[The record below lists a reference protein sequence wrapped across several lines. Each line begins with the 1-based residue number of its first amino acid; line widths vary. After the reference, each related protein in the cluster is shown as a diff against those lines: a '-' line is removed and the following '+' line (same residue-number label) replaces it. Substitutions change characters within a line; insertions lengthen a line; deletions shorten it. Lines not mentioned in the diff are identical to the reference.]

1 MPIPQ
6 LTPFPDPPRIYQ
18 PEEEFDA
25 KADEMAGHLPI
36 LTAEINAI
44 VPQINSTATDITTRH
59 SDVVTKHD
67 EVMTTAQQMQINANE
82 LQTAVNSASGS
93 ATSAASSA
101 SSASASA
108 AALEMASTAEIIAGD
123 IARQVTASALKTAL
137 QTGVNYAAKFQ
148 GVGIGQGGGGI
159 NSNTAAGMQALH
171 ANTTGNSNTA
181 AGMQALNSNTTGS
194 SNTAAGMQ
202 ALYSST
208 TGSNNTAAGMYALR
222 SNTTG
227 DSNTAA
233 GMQALHANTT
243 GNYNTAAGVQALY
256 ANTTGNY
263 NTATGVL
270 ALYANTTGNSN
281 TAAGMYAGFS
291 GNYNNAIHLGYEAQ
305 ATADN
310 ECKIGNAALTAIRS
324 SAGFYG
330 AAFTTTS
337 DARLKTDIAD
347 INIANAL
354 IFAKKIKWRTYTKQA
369 GASARKEV
377 GVIAQ
382 ELQLITAEIGDFE
395 WLVQS
400 SDGYLTVDY
409 TSLYAIL
416 ERVNQYRFEL
426 LEV

>member
-44 VPQINSTATDITTRH
+44 VPQINSTATDITTKH
-59 SDVVTKHD
+59 GDVVTKHD
-67 EVMTTAQQMQINANE
+67 AVMTTAQQMQIDAGA

-101 SSASASA
+101 SSAAASA
-108 AALEMASTAEIIAGD
+108 AAVEVASTAEIIAGD
-123 IARQVTASALKTAL
+123 VAKQVTASTLKTAL
-137 QTGVNYAAKFQ
+137 QTGVNYAAKFD
-148 GVGIGQGGGGI
+148 GVGIGRGGGGI
-159 NSNTAAGMQALH
+159 NSNTAAGMQALYS
-171 ANTTGNSNTA
+171 NTTGGYNTASGMQALYSNTTGGYNTA
-181 AGMQALNSNTTGS
+181 SGVYALNSNTTGGYNTAS
-194 SNTAAGMQ
+194 GVHALHSNTTGSYNTAAGMH
-202 ALYSST
+202 ALHSNT
-208 TGSNNTAAGMYALR
+208 TGSNNTAAGMQALH

-227 DSNTAA
+227 NNNTAA
-233 GMQALHANTT
+233 GIQALHSNTT
-243 GNYNTAAGVQALY
+243 GSNNTAAGV
-256 ANTTGNY
+256 
-263 NTATGVL
+263 
-270 ALYANTTGNSN
+270 
-281 TAAGMYAGFS
+281 YAGFS

-416 ERVNQYRFEL
+416 ECVNQYRFEL
-426 LEV
+426 LEG

>member
-44 VPQINSTATDITTRH
+44 VPQINSASADITTKH
-59 SDVVTKHD
+59 SAVVTKHD
-67 EVMTTAQQMQINANE
+67 AVMTTAQQMQINSTA
-82 LQTAVNSASGS
+82 LQAAVNSASGS
-93 ATSAASSA
+93 ATNAASSA
-101 SSASASA
+101 SSAAASA
-108 AALEMASTAEIIAGD
+108 ANIEIASAAEIIAGD

-137 QTGVNYAAKFQ
+137 QSGVNYAAKFE
-148 GVGIGQGGGGI
+148 GVGIGRGGGSI
-159 NSNTAAGMQALH
+159 SY
-171 ANTTGNSNTA
+171 
-181 AGMQALNSNTTGS
+181 
-194 SNTAAGMQ
+194 NTAAGMQ
-202 ALYSST
+202 ALYSNTTGSNNAAAGMQALLYNT
-208 TGSNNTAAGMYALR
+208 TGSNNTAAGMK
-222 SNTTG
+222 
-227 DSNTAA
+227 
-233 GMQALHANTT
+233 ALHSNTT
-243 GNYNTAAGVQALY
+243 GNY
-256 ANTTGNY
+256 
-263 NTATGVL
+263 
-270 ALYANTTGNSN
+270 N

-291 GNYNNAIHLGYEAQ
+291 GNYTNAIHLGYEAQ

-369 GASARKEV
+369 GASARKEA

-382 ELQLITAEIGDFE
+382 ELQLITAELGDFE

-416 ERVNQYRFEL
+416 ECVNQYRFEL
-426 LEV
+426 LEG

>member
-1 MPIPQ
+1 MAITQ
-6 LTPFPDPPRIYQ
+6 TLTPFPDPPRIYQ

-36 LTAEINAI
+36 LTTEINALI
-44 VPQINSTATDITTRH
+44 PQINNVSSDITTKH

-67 EVMTTAQQMQINANE
+67 AVMTTAQQMQIDAGA

-137 QTGVNYAAKFQ
+137 QTGVNYAAKFE
-148 GVGIGQGGGGI
+148 GVGIGRGGGGI
-159 NSNTAAGMQALH
+159 
-171 ANTTGNSNTA
+171 
-181 AGMQALNSNTTGS
+181 
-194 SNTAAGMQ
+194 
-202 ALYSST
+202 
-208 TGSNNTAAGMYALR
+208 
-222 SNTTG
+222 

-233 GMQALHANTT
+233 GMHALYANTT
-243 GNYNTAAGVQALY
+243 GNYNTAAGV
-256 ANTTGNY
+256 
-263 NTATGVL
+263 
-270 ALYANTTGNSN
+270 
-281 TAAGMYAGFS
+281 YAGFS

-369 GASARKEV
+369 GASARKEA

-416 ERVNQYRFEL
+416 ERANQYRFEL

>member
-25 KADEMAGHLPI
+25 KADEMAGHLPV

-44 VPQINSTATDITTRH
+44 VPQINSTATDITTKH
-59 SDVVTKHD
+59 GDVVTKHD
-67 EVMTTAQQMQINANE
+67 AVMTTAQQMQIDAGA

-101 SSASASA
+101 SSAAASA
-108 AALEMASTAEIIAGD
+108 AAVEVASTAEIIAGD
-123 IARQVTASALKTAL
+123 VAKQVTASTLKTAL
-137 QTGVNYAAKFQ
+137 QTGVNYAAKFD
-148 GVGIGQGGGGI
+148 GVGIGRGGGGI
-159 NSNTAAGMQALH
+159 NSNTAAGMQALYS
-171 ANTTGNSNTA
+171 NTTGGYNTA
-181 AGMQALNSNTTGS
+181 SGVYALNSNTTGGYNTAS
-194 SNTAAGMQ
+194 GVHALHSNTTGSYNTAAGMH
-202 ALYSST
+202 ALHSNT
-208 TGSNNTAAGMYALR
+208 TGSNNTAAGMQALH

-227 DSNTAA
+227 NNNTAA
-233 GMQALHANTT
+233 GIQALHSNTT
-243 GNYNTAAGVQALY
+243 GSNNTAAGV
-256 ANTTGNY
+256 
-263 NTATGVL
+263 
-270 ALYANTTGNSN
+270 
-281 TAAGMYAGFS
+281 YAGFS

-416 ERVNQYRFEL
+416 ECVNQYRFEL
-426 LEV
+426 LEG

>member
-1 MPIPQ
+1 MAITQ
-6 LTPFPDPPRIYQ
+6 TLTPFPDPPRIYQ

-36 LTAEINAI
+36 LVTEINAI

-67 EVMTTAQQMQINANE
+67 AVMTTAQQMQIDSTA

-137 QTGVNYAAKFQ
+137 QTGVNYAAKFE
-148 GVGIGQGGGGI
+148 GVGIGRGGGGI
-159 NSNTAAGMQALH
+159 DSNTAAGMQALYANTTGNCNTAAGMDALYANTTGTH
-171 ANTTGNSNTA
+171 NSAAGMRALYANTTGNHNTAAGMYALNSNTTGNSNTA
-181 AGMQALNSNTTGS
+181 AGVQALNS
-194 SNTAAGMQ
+194 
-202 ALYSST
+202 
-208 TGSNNTAAGMYALR
+208 
-222 SNTTG
+222 
-227 DSNTAA
+227 
-233 GMQALHANTT
+233 NTT
-243 GNYNTAAGVQALY
+243 GNYNTAAGV
-256 ANTTGNY
+256 
-263 NTATGVL
+263 L
-270 ALYANTTGNSN
+270 ALYANTTGCNN

-324 SAGFYG
+324 SAVFYG

-382 ELQLITAEIGDFE
+382 ELQLITAEVGDFE

-426 LEV
+426 LEG

>member
-44 VPQINSTATDITTRH
+44 VPQINSASADITTKH
-59 SDVVTKHD
+59 SAVVTKHD
-67 EVMTTAQQMQINANE
+67 AVMTTAQQMQINSTA
-82 LQTAVNSASGS
+82 LQAAVNSASGS
-93 ATSAASSA
+93 ATNAASSA
-101 SSASASA
+101 SSAAASA
-108 AALEMASTAEIIAGD
+108 ANIEIASAAEIIAGD

-137 QTGVNYAAKFQ
+137 QSGVNYAAKFE
-148 GVGIGQGGGGI
+148 GVGIGRGGGSI
-159 NSNTAAGMQALH
+159 SY
-171 ANTTGNSNTA
+171 
-181 AGMQALNSNTTGS
+181 
-194 SNTAAGMQ
+194 NTAAGMQ
-202 ALYSST
+202 ALYSNT
-208 TGSNNTAAGMYALR
+208 TGSNNTAAGMK
-222 SNTTG
+222 
-227 DSNTAA
+227 
-233 GMQALHANTT
+233 ALHSNTT
-243 GNYNTAAGVQALY
+243 GNY
-256 ANTTGNY
+256 
-263 NTATGVL
+263 
-270 ALYANTTGNSN
+270 N

-291 GNYNNAIHLGYEAQ
+291 GNYTNAIHLGYEAQ

-369 GASARKEV
+369 GASARKEA

-382 ELQLITAEIGDFE
+382 ELQLITAELGDFE

-416 ERVNQYRFEL
+416 ECVNQYRFEL
-426 LEV
+426 LEG

>member
-6 LTPFPDPPRIYQ
+6 ITPFPDPPRIYQ

-25 KADEMAGHLPI
+25 KADEMAGHLPV

-67 EVMTTAQQMQINANE
+67 AVMTTAQQMQINSTA
-82 LQTAVNSASGS
+82 LQNAVTSASGS

-101 SSASASA
+101 SSAAASA
-108 AALEMASTAEIIAGD
+108 AAVEVASTAEIIAGD
-123 IARQVTASALKTAL
+123 IAKQVTASALKTAL
-137 QTGVNYAAKFQ
+137 QTGVNYAAKFE
-148 GVGIGQGGGGI
+148 GVGIGRGGGSI
-159 NSNTAAGMQALH
+159 NSNTASGMQALNSNTTGGGNTAAGMQALNS
-171 ANTTGNSNTA
+171 NTTGNYNTAAGLQALNSNTAGNNNTAAGVQALYSNTTGNYNTA

-194 SNTAAGMQ
+194 G
-202 ALYSST
+202 
-208 TGSNNTAAGMYALR
+208 
-222 SNTTG
+222 
-227 DSNTAA
+227 
-233 GMQALHANTT
+233 
-243 GNYNTAAGVQALY
+243 
-256 ANTTGNY
+256 
-263 NTATGVL
+263 
-270 ALYANTTGNSN
+270 N
-281 TAAGMYAGFS
+281 TAAGMYAGFT

-416 ERVNQYRFEL
+416 ECVNQYRFEL
-426 LEV
+426 LEG

>member
-1 MPIPQ
+1 
-6 LTPFPDPPRIYQ
+6 
-18 PEEEFDA
+18 
-25 KADEMAGHLPI
+25 
-36 LTAEINAI
+36 
-44 VPQINSTATDITTRH
+44 
-59 SDVVTKHD
+59 
-67 EVMTTAQQMQINANE
+67 
-82 LQTAVNSASGS
+82 
-93 ATSAASSA
+93 
-101 SSASASA
+101 
-108 AALEMASTAEIIAGD
+108 
-123 IARQVTASALKTAL
+123 
-137 QTGVNYAAKFQ
+137 
-148 GVGIGQGGGGI
+148 
-159 NSNTAAGMQALH
+159 
-171 ANTTGNSNTA
+171 
-181 AGMQALNSNTTGS
+181 MQALNSNTTGS
-194 SNTAAGMQ
+194 G
-202 ALYSST
+202 
-208 TGSNNTAAGMYALR
+208 
-222 SNTTG
+222 
-227 DSNTAA
+227 
-233 GMQALHANTT
+233 
-243 GNYNTAAGVQALY
+243 
-256 ANTTGNY
+256 
-263 NTATGVL
+263 
-270 ALYANTTGNSN
+270 N
-281 TAAGMYAGFS
+281 TAAGMYAGFT

-416 ERVNQYRFEL
+416 ECVNQYRFEL
-426 LEV
+426 LEG